1 MGTTGIHEFH
11 FTLDSAKASHI
22 AWEHLDY
29 EYTSIAFLLECAFN
43 RNGKKPQIV
52 DLPLPRVADISRYH
66 NPTRPSYLKGGSL
79 VRHRRS
85 YSPNEIRSV
94 QAMGLE
100 QSPAYLSRG
109 LNSRNRARSVSQ
121 PGSCSGRHSIRSRER
136 SREKS
141 TSPYC
146 TRTQRGPPSRRDSR
160 SASKDR
166 GRSRSPSVPKVCSD
180 PIWKRGMRAMPV
192 EHSKF
197 IWDIVSYISNLQAFF
212 DFVIGCGIPSHIVR
226 KAIED
231 NDLSDDDISLEE
243 CVVQALTIWWISS
256 NRPAIWKS
264 EKIKQGFVGLHMPGI
279 CACLIKRHPTL
290 DPTPPEPT
298 PQNDPQPGTSGQM
311 SPRPKRYLSLES
323 IALKLISTEY
333 DFVKE
338 LLHLIQTPE
347 NAYELVCMTNLPDE
361 TFVFIRRNTPALD
374 CQ

>member
-29 EYTSIAFLLECAFN
+29 EYTSNAFLLEHAFN
-43 RNGKKPQIV
+43 RDGKKPQIV
-52 DLPLPRVADISRYH
+52 DLPLPRVADISKYN

-79 VRHRRS
+79 LRCKRS

-100 QSPAYLSRG
+100 QSPAYLSKG
-109 LNSRNRARSVSQ
+109 LNSRNRTRSLSQ
-121 PGSCSGRHSIRSRER
+121 PESVGGRHSIRSRER

-141 TSPYC
+141 TSLYC
-146 TRTQRGPPSRRDSR
+146 TRTQRVPPSRRDSR

-180 PIWKRGMRAMPV
+180 PIWKGKMRAMPV

-212 DFVIGCGIPSHIVR
+212 DFAIGCGIPSHIVR

-231 NDLSDDDISLEE
+231 NDPSDDDISLEE
-243 CVVQALTIWWISS
+243 CVVQTLTIW
-256 NRPAIWKS
+256 
-264 EKIKQGFVGLHMPGI
+264 
-279 CACLIKRHPTL
+279 
-290 DPTPPEPT
+290 
-298 PQNDPQPGTSGQM
+298 
-311 SPRPKRYLSLES
+311 
-323 IALKLISTEY
+323 
-333 DFVKE
+333 
-338 LLHLIQTPE
+338 
-347 NAYELVCMTNLPDE
+347 
-361 TFVFIRRNTPALD
+361 
-374 CQ
+374 